1 MRTIKEEEVDVS
13 DYQDYNDS
21 RRQLGRFLD
30 EVSIHKRIHSS
41 LGCVAPAECE
51 DQWRRERALRTLDVH
66 HNPSERCPISGGHC
80 RG

>member
-1 MRTIKEEEVDVS
+1 MRTITEEEVDVS

-41 LGCVAPAECE
+41 LVCVAPAESE

-66 HNPSERCPISGGHC
+66 HNPSERCPISGGHY
-80 RG
+80 